1 MQDGPEKIRQL
12 FYDWDV
18 QPIMNDGQLQR
29 VEQIRQFLDSS
40 EAVKFRGLTA
50 SEKYYWI
57 Q

>member
-40 EAVKFRGLTA
+40 EAVEFRGLTA